1 MKENGRLGLGYK
13 YKQKIKGSDAK
24 QVQSNRERE
33 RSKLKPIKSLP
44 CYIKKKMLCKAN
56 GHCTCTMKTKVE
68 RFYAYSGI
76 FFWQIE
82 FL

>member
-13 YKQKIKGSDAK
+13 YKQKIKESDTK
-24 QVQSNRERE
+24 QAQSNRERE

-44 CYIKKKMLCKAN
+44 CFIKKKMLCKAN
-56 GHCTCTMKTKVE
+56 GHYCTHDENQSREILC
-68 RFYAYSGI
+68 I